1 MGYWI
6 VKSTDHRGKVVY
18 LQDQGMLRT
27 RTATWC
33 GNGPGLFGPKKSAFR
48 FVYGEQASRAIA
60 GMLGLGR
67 KAMAVAVE
75 TKKPYRSF
83 LVDQALADLHRDVA
97 YESDLPGAHL
107 QPDDCSYRCQA
118 ALIKYVRELEA
129 FIKESK

>member
-27 RTATWC
+27 EDQPR
-33 GNGPGLFGPKKSAFR
+33 GGPGLFGPKKSAFR
-48 FVYGEQASRAIA
+48 FVYGEQASRAVA

-75 TKKPYRSF
+75 TKKPHRSF
-83 LVDQALADLHRDVA
+83 LVDQALADLERNVE
-97 YESDLPGAHL
+97 YESDLPKAYL
-107 QPDDCSYRCQA
+107 QLDDCSYRCQA

-129 FIKESK
+129 FIKGSK